1 MESVTTI
8 NVASAQYNLD
18 FLNNFDEWKLKTQS
32 WVKSAVTKDAQILL
46 FPEYGAMELTSLLS
60 EADRKDLKTQAQKLL
75 PMIQEFKDT
84 FSNLAKR
91 HKTYIIAPSIPFY
104 QNETFTTNRVFIFA
118 PNGQIEFQD
127 KLFMTRFEDE
137 EWNVQ
142 AGEPIIKVFETEN
155 VKFSVSTC
163 FDIEFSFPA
172 MAASHAGAQIIFAP
186 SCTETV
192 KGANRVHLGGRARA
206 LENQNYVV
214 VSQTIGEAKW
224 SPAVDINYGYA
235 GFYATPDAGFPD
247 DGILKIGQIN
257 EPGWVLQS
265 LRLSYIQRVRTSGAV
280 LNFKKHQDLQKSFPI
295 QTKMIKL
302 T

>member
-18 FLNNFDEWKLKTQS
+18 FLNNFEQWKIKTEN
-32 WVKSAVTKDAQILL
+32 WVESAVGKSAQILL
-46 FPEYGAMELTSLLS
+46 FPEYGAMELTSLLIES
-60 EADRKDLKTQAQKLL
+60 DRNDLKSQAKKLL
-75 PMIQEFKDT
+75 PMIDDFKNV
-84 FSNLAKR
+84 FSELAKK
-91 HKTYIIAPSIPFY
+91 HNVYIIAPSIPFY
-104 QNETFTTNRVFIFA
+104 QNDTLTTNRVFIFA

-127 KLFMTRFEDE
+127 KFFMTRFEEE
-137 EWNVQ
+137 EWNIQ
-142 AGEPIIKVFETEN
+142 SGEPVIKVFETEN

-172 MAASHAGAQIIFAP
+172 LAASHAGAQIIFAP

-192 KGANRVHLGGRARA
+192 KGACRVHIGARARA

-214 VSQTIGEAKW
+214 ISQTVGESKW

-235 GFYATPDAGFPD
+235 GFYATPDVGFPD
-247 DGILKIGQIN
+247 DGVLKTGQVN
-257 EPGWVLQS
+257 EPGWIVQS
-265 LRLSYIQRVRTSGAV
+265 LRLSHIQRVRTSGAV
-280 LNFKKHQDLQKSFPI
+280 FNFKKHQDLQKSFPI